1 MEYQDYYQ
9 TLGVSKNATEAEI
22 KSAYRKLAKE
32 YHPDHNRGNKDAEE
46 KFKAINEAYEVL
58 KDKEKRAR
66 YDQLG
71 SSYKQ
76 WEQNGGNA
84 ANYNWSEWFS
94 GTPGG
99 GRTSYTSSGNFS
111 GFSDF
116 FSQIFGGMSGMD
128 GMGGFGG
135 FGGGAA
141 GTQRTYTRPR
151 SRVRTVEYDSPVSQP
166 KAQEITAQIT
176 LDEAFHGCKRQI
188 SMGDQKIEANIPAG
202 VKDGTKIRL
211 SKAFNSNGILV
222 DLIVTVN
229 VPNKEGAFER
239 IDDNLY
245 VDVPVDLYTA
255 VLGGEAIVH
264 SKDGN
269 YALKIPAGTQ
279 PDQLMRL
286 TGKGM
291 PKLNQNGARGDLFAR
306 IRVSLPRNLN
316 AHQTELFKKLRDNE

>member
-9 TLGVSKNATEAEI
+9 TLGVSKTATEAEI
-22 KSAYRKLAKE
+22 KSAYRELAKK
-32 YHPDHNRGNKDAEE
+32 YHPDHNQGDKNAEE

-94 GTPGG
+94 GNPGS
-99 GRTSYTSSGNFS
+99 GRTTYSTTGDFG

-116 FSQIFGGMSGMD
+116 FSQIFGGMD
-128 GMGGFGG
+128 GMGGF
-135 FGGGAA
+135 GGAA

-151 SRVRTVEYDSPVSQP
+151 SRVRTVEYDTPFSQP
-166 KAQEITAQIT
+166 KAQELNAQIT
-176 LDEAFHGCKRQI
+176 LDEAFHGCKRQVT
-188 SMGDQKIEANIPAG
+188 MGDQKIEANIPAG

-211 SKAFNSNGILV
+211 SKAFNSNGIMV
-222 DLIVTVN
+222 DLIIN
-229 VPNKEGAFER
+229 VSVPSKEGAFER

-255 VLGGEAIVH
+255 VLGGEAMVH

-269 YALKIPAGTQ
+269 YMLKIPAGTQ

-316 AHQTELFKKLRDNE
+316 PHQTELFKKLRDNE

>member
-9 TLGVSKNATEAEI
+9 TLGVSKTATEAEI
-22 KSAYRKLAKE
+22 KSAYRELAKK
-32 YHPDHNRGNKDAEE
+32 YHPDHNQGDKNAEE

-66 YDQLG
+66 SDQLG

-99 GRTSYTSSGNFS
+99 GRTTYSTTGNFG

-116 FSQIFGGMSGMD
+116 FSQIFD
-128 GMGGFGG
+128 GMGGMDGFGG

-151 SRVRTVEYDSPVSQP
+151 SRVRTVEYDTPVSQP
-166 KAQEITAQIT
+166 KAQELDAQIT
-176 LDEAFHGCKRQI
+176 LDEAFHGCKRQVT
-188 SMGDQKIEANIPAG
+188 MGDQKIEANIPAG

-211 SKAFNSNGILV
+211 SKAFNSNGIMV
-222 DLIVTVN
+222 DLIIN
-229 VPNKEGAFER
+229 VSVPSKEGAFER

-255 VLGGEAIVH
+255 VLGGEAMVH

-269 YALKIPAGTQ
+269 YMLKIPAGTQ

-316 AHQTELFKKLRDNE
+316 PHQTELFKKLRDND

>member
-9 TLGVSKNATEAEI
+9 TLGVSKTATEDEI
-22 KSAYRKLAKE
+22 KKAYRKLAKE

-76 WEQNGGNA
+76 WEQNGGSS

-94 GTPGG
+94 GSPYSGG
-99 GRTSYTSSGNFS
+99 QTTYTTEDFG

-116 FSQIFGGMSGMD
+116 FSQIFGGMGN
-128 GMGGFGG
+128 MGGRS
-135 FGGGAA
+135 
-141 GTQRTYTRPR
+141 GTRRTYGRNAT
-151 SRVRTVEYDSPVSQP
+151 SRTVEFDTGFNPTRTKPQP
-166 KAQEITAQIT
+166 QEVTAAIT

-188 SMGDQKIEANIPAG
+188 SFGDQKIEANIPAG

-211 SKAFNSNGILV
+211 AGAFNSNGV
-222 DLIVTVN
+222 KTDLILNVS

-255 VLGGEAIVH
+255 VLGGEAVVH
-264 SKDGN
+264 SKDGD

-286 TGKGM
+286 SGKGM
-291 PKLNQNGARGDLFAR
+291 PKLNRNGARGDLFAR

-316 AHQTELFKKLRDNE
+316 ARQAELFKKLRDNE

>member
-76 WEQNGGNA
+76 WEQSGGNA

-94 GTPGG
+94 GNPGG
-99 GRTSYTSSGNFS
+99 GRTTYTSTGDFG

-116 FSQIFGGMSGMD
+116 FSQIFGGM
-128 GMGGFGG
+128 GGFGDQT
-135 FGGGAA
+135 AR
-141 GTQRTYTRPR
+141 RTYTRPR
-151 SRVRTVEYDSPVSQP
+151 SRVRTVEYDTPVSQP

-211 SKAFNSNGILV
+211 SRAFNSNGIMV
-222 DLIVTVN
+222 DLIITVN
-229 VPNKEGAFER
+229 VPSKEGAFER

-255 VLGGEAIVH
+255 VLGGEAVVH

-286 TGKGM
+286 SGKGM
-291 PKLNQNGARGDLFAR
+291 PKLNQNGARGDLYAR

-316 AHQTELFKKLRDNE
+316 AQQIEMFKKLRDNG

>member
-1 MEYQDYYQ
+1 MEYQDYYE
-9 TLGVSKNATEAEI
+9 TLGVSKTATEAEI
-22 KSAYRKLAKE
+22 KRAYRELAKK
-32 YHPDHNRGNKDAEE
+32 YHPDHNKGDKSAEE

-84 ANYNWSEWFS
+84 ANYNWSEWFT
-94 GTPGG
+94 GNPGG
-99 GRTSYTSSGNFS
+99 AGGSRRTTYTTTGDF
-111 GFSDF
+111 GDFSDF
-116 FSQIFGGMSGMD
+116 FSQIFGGM
-128 GMGGFGG
+128 GGFGG
-135 FGGGAA
+135 SA
-141 GTQRTYTRPR
+141 GTRRTYTRPR
-151 SRVRTVEYDSPVSQP
+151 AHATTMEYDTPVSQP
-166 KAQEITAQIT
+166 KAQELTVQIT
-176 LDEAFHGCKRQI
+176 LDEAFHGTARQI

-211 SKAFNSNGILV
+211 NRAFNSNGVMV
-222 DLIVTVN
+222 DLILSVS

-255 VLGGEAIVH
+255 VLGGEAAVH
-264 SKDGN
+264 SKDGS
-269 YALKIPAGTQ
+269 YVLKIPAGTQ

-286 TGKGM
+286 SGKGM
-291 PKLNQNGARGDLFAR
+291 PKLNQNGARGDLYAR
-306 IRVSLPRNLN
+306 IRVSLPRNLTPRQ
-316 AHQTELFKKLRDNE
+316 AELFKKLRDNE

>member
-32 YHPDHNRGNKDAEE
+32 YHPDHNQGNKDAEE
-46 KFKAINEAYEVL
+46 RFKAINEAYEVL

-99 GRTSYTSSGNFS
+99 GRTSYTASGDFG

-116 FSQIFGGMSGMD
+116 FSQIFGGM
-128 GMGGFGG
+128 GGFGEQT
-135 FGGGAA
+135 AR
-141 GTQRTYTRPR
+141 RTYTRPR
-151 SRVRTVEYDSPVSQP
+151 SRVRTVEYDTPVSQP

-176 LDEAFHGCKRQI
+176 LNEAFHGCKRQI

-211 SKAFNSNGILV
+211 SKAFNSNGIMV
-222 DLIVTVN
+222 DLIITVS
-229 VPNKEGAFER
+229 VPAKEGPFER
-239 IDDNLY
+239 IDDSLY

-255 VLGGEAIVH
+255 VLGGEAVVH
-264 SKDGN
+264 SMDGN

-279 PDQLMRL
+279 PDQLIRMS
-286 TGKGM
+286 GKGM
-291 PKLNQNGARGDLFAR
+291 PKLNQNGNRGDLFAR

-316 AHQTELFKKLRDNE
+316 ARQTELFRKLRDNE

>member
-9 TLGVSKNATEAEI
+9 TLGVSKTATDEEI
-22 KSAYRKLAKE
+22 KSAYRKLAKKF
-32 YHPDHNRGNKDAEE
+32 HPDHNQGDKNAEE

-76 WEQNGGNA
+76 WEQSGGSS

-94 GTPGG
+94 GNPYGG
-99 GRTSYTSSGNFS
+99 QTSTGTEDFGSFS
-111 GFSDF
+111 EF
-116 FSQIFGGMSGMD
+116 FSQIFGGMGN
-128 GMGGFGG
+128 MGGQ
-135 FGGGAA
+135 
-141 GTQRTYTRPR
+141 TRTRRYSR
-151 SRVRTVEYDSPVSQP
+151 SRPGSTVEFNTGFNPTSSRP
-166 KAQEITAQIT
+166 KAQEVTAAIT

-188 SMGDQKIEANIPAG
+188 TSGQQKIEVNIPAG

-211 SKAFNSNGILV
+211 AGAFNSNGVKI
-222 DLIVTVN
+222 DLILTVN
-229 VPNKEGAFER
+229 VPAKEGAFER

-255 VLGGEAIVH
+255 VLGGEAAVH
-264 SKDGN
+264 SKDGD

-279 PDQLMRL
+279 PDQMIRL
-286 TGKGM
+286 AGKGM
-291 PKLNQNGARGDLFAR
+291 PKLNQNGVRGDLFAR

-316 AHQTELFKKLRDNE
+316 ARQLELFRKLRDNE

>member
-9 TLGVSKNATEAEI
+9 TLGVSKDATEAEI
-22 KSAYRKLAKE
+22 KRAYRKLAKQ
-32 YHPDHNRGNKDAEE
+32 YHPDQNQGNKDAEE

-94 GTPGG
+94 GNPGG
-99 GRTSYTSSGNFS
+99 GYSTYTSEDFGD
-111 GFSDF
+111 FSDF
-116 FSQIFGGMSGMD
+116 FSQIFGGM
-128 GMGGFGG
+128 GGFD
-135 FGGGAA
+135 
-141 GTQRTYTRPR
+141 TKSSRRSYTRPR
-151 SRVRTVEYDSPVSQP
+151 SRVRTVEYNTPVSQP
-166 KAQEITAQIT
+166 KAQEVTAQIT
-176 LDEAFHGCKRQI
+176 LDEAFHGTKRQI
-188 SMGDQKIEANIPAG
+188 SMGDQKIEASIPAG

-211 SKAFNSNGILV
+211 SKAFNSNGVMV
-222 DLIVTVN
+222 DLIIN
-229 VPNKEGAFER
+229 VSVPSKEGPFER

-245 VDVPVDLYTA
+245 VDVPIDLYTA
-255 VLGGEAIVH
+255 VLGGEAVVH

-279 PDQLMRL
+279 PDQLIRL
-286 TGKGM
+286 AGKGM

-306 IRVSLPRNLN
+306 MRVSIPRNLSP
-316 AHQTELFKKLRDNE
+316 HQVELFEKLRDNE

>member
-1 MEYQDYYQ
+1 MVQERRLFMEYQDYYQ
-9 TLGVSKNATEAEI
+9 TLGVSKTATEAEI
-22 KSAYRKLAKE
+22 KRAYRDLAKK
-32 YHPDHNRGNKDAEE
+32 YHPDQNQGNKDAEE

-76 WEQNGGNA
+76 WEQNGGSS

-99 GRTSYTSSGNFS
+99 GRTAYTTTGDFG

-116 FSQIFGGMSGMD
+116 FSQIFGGMGD
-128 GMGGFGG
+128 FGG
-135 FGGGAA
+135 AS
-141 GTQRTYTRPR
+141 GTRRTYTRPR
-151 SRVRTVEYDSPVSQP
+151 SRVHTVEYDRPVSQP

-211 SKAFNSNGILV
+211 SRAFNSNGIMV
-222 DLIVTVN
+222 DLIITVN

-239 IDDNLY
+239 VDDNLY

-255 VLGGEAIVH
+255 VLGGEAVVH

-286 TGKGM
+286 SGKGM

-306 IRVSLPRNLN
+306 IRVSLPRNLT
-316 AHQTELFKKLRDNE
+316 AHQTELFRKLRDNE

>member
-1 MEYQDYYQ
+1 MEYQDYYK
-9 TLGVSKNATEAEI
+9 TLGVSKTATDAEI

-32 YHPDHNRGNKDAEE
+32 YHPDHNQGNKDAEE

-76 WEQNGGNA
+76 WEQNGGSS

-94 GTPGG
+94 GSPYG
-99 GRTSYTSSGNFS
+99 GRTTTYTTDDIG

-116 FSQIFGGMSGMD
+116 FSQIFGGMG
-128 GMGGFGG
+128 GMGSHTRSRRYGRP
-135 FGGGAA
+135 GGA
-141 GTQRTYTRPR
+141 
-151 SRVRTVEYDSPVSQP
+151 TVEFDSNFGAARKP
-166 KAQEITAQIT
+166 KAQEVTAAIT

-188 SMGDQKIEANIPAG
+188 SLGDQKIEANIPAG

-211 SKAFNSNGILV
+211 AGAFNSNGVLC
-222 DLIVTVN
+222 DLILNITV
-229 VPNKEGAFER
+229 PSKEGAFER

-264 SKDGN
+264 SKDGD

-279 PDQLMRL
+279 PDQLIRL
-286 TGKGM
+286 SGKGM
-291 PKLNQNGARGDLFAR
+291 PKLNQKDTRGDLFAR

-316 AHQTELFKKLRDNE
+316 SRQTDLFKKLRDNE

>member
-9 TLGVSKNATEAEI
+9 TLGVSKTATEAEI
-22 KSAYRKLAKE
+22 KRAYRDLAKK
-32 YHPDHNRGNKDAEE
+32 YHPDQNRGNKDAEE

-94 GTPGG
+94 GNPGG
-99 GRTSYTSSGNFS
+99 AQTAYTSADFGDFS
-111 GFSDF
+111 EF
-116 FSQIFGGMSGMD
+116 FSQIFGGM
-128 GMGGFGG
+128 GG
-135 FGGGAA
+135 FGGGRS
-141 GTQRTYTRPR
+141 TRTRTYPR
-151 SRVRTVEYDSPVSQP
+151 NHARTVEYDMPVKQP
-166 KAQEITAQIT
+166 KAQEINASIT
-176 LDEAFHGCKRQI
+176 LDEAFRGCTRQI

-202 VKDGTKIRL
+202 VRDGTKIRL
-211 SKAFNSNGILV
+211 NRAFNSNGVLV
-222 DLIVTVN
+222 DLIIN
-229 VPNKEGAFER
+229 VSVPSKEGAFER
-239 IDDNLY
+239 VDDNLY

-255 VLGGEAIVH
+255 VLGGDAAVH
-264 SKDGN
+264 SKDGS
-269 YALKIPAGTQ
+269 YMLRIPAGTQ
-279 PDQLMRL
+279 PDQLIRMA
-286 TGKGM
+286 GKGM

-316 AHQTELFKKLRDNE
+316 AHQIELFKKLRDND

>member
-32 YHPDHNRGNKDAEE
+32 YHPDHNQGNKNAEE

-76 WEQNGGNA
+76 WEQNGGSS

-94 GTPGG
+94 GSPYGG
-99 GRTSYTSSGNFS
+99 GRTNTYTTEDFG

-116 FSQIFGGMSGMD
+116 FSQIFGGMGD
-128 GMGGFGG
+128 MGSHTKARRYG
-135 FGGGAA
+135 
-141 GTQRTYTRPR
+141 RPTG
-151 SRVRTVEYDSPVSQP
+151 STVEFNTGFNTARKP
-166 KAQEITAQIT
+166 KAQEITAAIT

-188 SMGDQKIEANIPAG
+188 SLGDQKIEANIPAG

-211 SKAFNSNGILV
+211 SGAFNSNGV
-222 DLIVTVN
+222 KCDLIVTVS
-229 VPNKEGAFER
+229 VPGKEGAFER

-255 VLGGEAIVH
+255 VLGGEAVVH
-264 SKDGN
+264 SKDGD

-279 PDQLMRL
+279 PDQLIRL
-286 TGKGM
+286 SGKGM
-291 PKLNQNGARGDLFAR
+291 PKLNQKGVRGDLFAR

-316 AHQTELFKKLRDNE
+316 TRQAELFKKLRDNE

>member
-9 TLGVSKNATEAEI
+9 TLGVSKTATEAEI

-76 WEQNGGNA
+76 WEQSGGNA

-94 GTPGG
+94 GNPGG
-99 GRTSYTSSGNFS
+99 GRTTYTSTGDFG

-116 FSQIFGGMSGMD
+116 FSQIFGGM
-128 GMGGFGG
+128 GGFGDQT
-135 FGGGAA
+135 AR
-141 GTQRTYTRPR
+141 RTYTRPR
-151 SRVRTVEYDSPVSQP
+151 SRVRTVEYDTPVSQP

-211 SKAFNSNGILV
+211 SRAFNSNGIMV
-222 DLIVTVN
+222 DLIITVN
-229 VPNKEGAFER
+229 VPSKEGAFER

-255 VLGGEAIVH
+255 VLGGEAVVH

-286 TGKGM
+286 SGKGM
-291 PKLNQNGARGDLFAR
+291 PKLNQNGARGDLYAR

-316 AHQTELFKKLRDNE
+316 AQQIEMFKKLRDNG

>member
-32 YHPDHNRGNKDAEE
+32 YHPDHNQGNKDAEE

-76 WEQNGGNA
+76 WEQNGGSS
-84 ANYNWSEWFS
+84 ANYDWSEWFS
-94 GTPGG
+94 GNPGG
-99 GRTSYTSSGNFS
+99 GRTTYTTGDFS

-116 FSQIFGGMSGMD
+116 FSQIFGGMGS
-128 GMGGFGG
+128 MGGRT
-135 FGGGAA
+135 
-141 GTQRTYTRPR
+141 GTRRTYGRSGTSRTMEFNTGYGPTRKP
-151 SRVRTVEYDSPVSQP
+151 QP
-166 KAQEITAQIT
+166 QEITAAVT
-176 LDEAFHGCKRQI
+176 LDEAFRGCKRQI
-188 SMGDQKIEANIPAG
+188 TYGDQKIEANIPAG

-211 SKAFNSNGILV
+211 SGAFNSNGV
-222 DLIVTVN
+222 KTDLILTVTV
-229 VPNKEGAFER
+229 PSKEGAFER

-245 VDVPVDLYTA
+245 VDVSVDLYTA

-264 SKDGN
+264 SKDGD

-279 PDQLMRL
+279 PDQLMRMS
-286 TGKGM
+286 GKGM
-291 PKLNQNGARGDLFAR
+291 PKLNQNGARGDLYAR
-306 IRVSLPRNLN
+306 IRVSLPRNLS
-316 AHQTELFKKLRDNE
+316 ARQTELFRKLRDND

>member
-9 TLGVSKNATEAEI
+9 TLGVSKTATEAEI

-76 WEQNGGNA
+76 WEQSGGNA

-94 GTPGG
+94 GNPGG
-99 GRTSYTSSGNFS
+99 GRTTYTSTGDFG

-116 FSQIFGGMSGMD
+116 FSQIFGGM
-128 GMGGFGG
+128 GGFGDQT
-135 FGGGAA
+135 AR
-141 GTQRTYTRPR
+141 RTYTRPR
-151 SRVRTVEYDSPVSQP
+151 SRVRTVEYDTPVSQP

-211 SKAFNSNGILV
+211 SRAFNSNGIMV
-222 DLIVTVN
+222 DLIITVN
-229 VPNKEGAFER
+229 VPSKEGAFER

-255 VLGGEAIVH
+255 VLGGEAVVH

-286 TGKGM
+286 SGKGM
-291 PKLNQNGARGDLFAR
+291 PKLNQNGARGDLYAR
-306 IRVSLPRNLN
+306 IRVSLPRNLT
-316 AHQTELFKKLRDNE
+316 AHQTELFRKLRDNE

>member
-9 TLGVSKNATEAEI
+9 TLGVSKTATEAEI
-22 KSAYRKLAKE
+22 KRAYRDLAKK
-32 YHPDHNRGNKDAEE
+32 YHPDQNQGNKDAEE

-76 WEQNGGNA
+76 WEQNGGSS

-99 GRTSYTSSGNFS
+99 TRTTYTTTGDFG

-116 FSQIFGGMSGMD
+116 FSQIFGGMGD
-128 GMGGFGG
+128 F
-135 FGGGAA
+135 GGAA
-141 GTQRTYTRPR
+141 GTRRTYTRPR
-151 SRVRTVEYDSPVSQP
+151 SRVRTVEYDTPVSQP
-166 KAQEITAQIT
+166 KAQEITARIT

-188 SMGDQKIEANIPAG
+188 SMGDRKIEANIPAG

-211 SKAFNSNGILV
+211 SKAFNSNGIMV
-222 DLIVTVN
+222 DLILNVS
-229 VPNKEGAFER
+229 VPNKEGTFER
-239 IDDNLY
+239 VDDDLY

-255 VLGGEAIVH
+255 VLGGEAVVH

-286 TGKGM
+286 SGKGM
-291 PKLNQNGARGDLFAR
+291 PKLNQNGARGDLYAR
-306 IRVSLPRNLN
+306 LRVSLPRNLT
-316 AHQTELFKKLRDNE
+316 AHQSELFRKLRDND

>member
-9 TLGVSKNATEAEI
+9 TLGVSKTATEAEI

-66 YDQLG
+66 YYQLG
-71 SSYKQ
+71 TSYKQ
-76 WEQNGGNA
+76 WEQSGGNA

-94 GTPGG
+94 GNPGG
-99 GRTSYTSSGNFS
+99 GRTTYTSTGDFG

-116 FSQIFGGMSGMD
+116 FSQIFGGM
-128 GMGGFGG
+128 GGFGDQT
-135 FGGGAA
+135 AR
-141 GTQRTYTRPR
+141 RTYTRPR
-151 SRVRTVEYDSPVSQP
+151 SRVRTVEYDTPVSQP

-211 SKAFNSNGILV
+211 SRAFNSNGIMV
-222 DLIVTVN
+222 DLIITVN
-229 VPNKEGAFER
+229 VPSKEGAFER

-255 VLGGEAIVH
+255 VLGGEAVVH

-286 TGKGM
+286 SGKGM
-291 PKLNQNGARGDLFAR
+291 PKLNQNGARGDLYAR

-316 AHQTELFKKLRDNE
+316 AQQIEMFKKLRDNG

>member
-9 TLGVSKNATEAEI
+9 TLGVSKTATEAEI

-32 YHPDHNRGNKDAEE
+32 YHPDHNQGNKDAEE

-76 WEQNGGNA
+76 WEQNGGSS

-94 GTPGG
+94 GSPYG
-99 GRTSYTSSGNFS
+99 GRTTYTTEDFG

-116 FSQIFGGMSGMD
+116 FSQIFGGMG
-128 GMGGFGG
+128 GMGSQTKARRYG
-135 FGGGAA
+135 
-141 GTQRTYTRPR
+141 RPTG
-151 SRVRTVEYDSPVSQP
+151 STVEFNESFGETRKP
-166 KAQEITAQIT
+166 KAHEVTAAVT
-176 LDEAFHGCKRQI
+176 LDEAYHGCKRQI
-188 SMGDQKIEANIPAG
+188 SLGDQKIEANIPAG

-211 SKAFNSNGILV
+211 SRAFNSNGIMT
-222 DLIVTVN
+222 DLILN
-229 VPNKEGAFER
+229 ISVPAKEGPFER
-239 IDDNLY
+239 VDDNLY

-264 SKDGN
+264 SKDGD

-279 PDQLMRL
+279 PDQLFRL
-286 TGKGM
+286 SGKGM
-291 PKLNQNGARGDLFAR
+291 PKLNQKDARGDLFAR
-306 IRVSLPRNLN
+306 IRVSLPRNLTSR
-316 AHQTELFKKLRDNE
+316 QSELFKKLRDNE

>member
-32 YHPDHNRGNKDAEE
+32 YHPDHNQGNKNAEE

-76 WEQNGGNA
+76 WEQNGGSS

-94 GTPGG
+94 GCPYS
-99 GRTSYTSSGNFS
+99 GRTNTYTTEDFG

-116 FSQIFGGMSGMD
+116 FSQIFGGMGD
-128 GMGGFGG
+128 MGS
-135 FGGGAA
+135 
-141 GTQRTYTRPR
+141 RTKARRYGRPTG
-151 SRVRTVEYDSPVSQP
+151 STVEFNTGYNAPRQP
-166 KAQEITAQIT
+166 KSQEITAAIT

-188 SMGDQKIEANIPAG
+188 SLGDQKIEANIPAG

-211 SKAFNSNGILV
+211 SGAFNSNGV
-222 DLIVTVN
+222 KCDLIVTVS

-245 VDVPVDLYTA
+245 VDVPVDLYSA
-255 VLGGEAIVH
+255 VLGGEAVVH
-264 SKDGN
+264 SKDGD

-279 PDQLMRL
+279 PDQLIRL
-286 TGKGM
+286 SGKGM
-291 PKLNQNGARGDLFAR
+291 PKLNQKGVRGDLFAR

-316 AHQTELFKKLRDNE
+316 TRQTELFKQLRDNE

>member
-9 TLGVSKNATEAEI
+9 TLGVSKTATEAEI

-94 GTPGG
+94 GNPGG
-99 GRTSYTSSGNFS
+99 GRTTYTATGDFG

-116 FSQIFGGMSGMD
+116 FSQIFGGMD
-128 GMGGFGG
+128 GFGG
-135 FGGGAA
+135 SA
-141 GTQRTYTRPR
+141 GTHRTYTRPR
-151 SRVRTVEYDSPVSQP
+151 SRVRTVEYDTPVSQP

-188 SMGDQKIEANIPAG
+188 SAGSQKIEANIPAG

-211 SKAFNSNGILV
+211 SRAFNSNGVMV
-222 DLIVTVN
+222 DLIITVK

-255 VLGGEAIVH
+255 VLGGEAVVN

-269 YALKIPAGTQ
+269 YVLKIPAGTQ

-291 PKLNQNGARGDLFAR
+291 PKLNQNGARGDLYAR
-306 IRVSLPRNLN
+306 IRVSLPRNLSSR
-316 AHQTELFKKLRDNE
+316 QTELFKKLRDNE